1 MYYVYLLQCGDNSIY
16 TGITTDVKRR
26 FAEHKSG
33 KGGHYTRAHR
43 AKKII
48 HTEQF
53 KNRSAASKRESQ
65 IKTWSRQKKLALINT
80 KQGFDPR
87 ISYPCISYPC
97 IS

>member
-1 MYYVYLLQCGDNSIY
+1 MYYVYLLECVDKSIY
-16 TGITTDVKRR
+16 TGITTDVERR

-53 KNRSAASKRESQ
+53 KNRSEALKRESQ
-65 IKTWSRQKKLALINT
+65 IKTWPRQKKLTLA
-80 KQGFDPR
+80 KSKP
-87 ISYPCISYPC
+87 SK
-97 IS
+97 